1 MEGTTQIAQ
10 VNTLSADPRH
20 ATKLLSRLAGNWQMA
35 MDLLGLMHAW
45 RKTVN
50 TFHLGSALNACQKA
64 TQWLLATDLLW
75 NGQFLCEET
84 FTSVVCCSSVISSC
98 GNAGQWKTAL
108 LLLGLMRCVA
118 CEPNLVSLNSGASS
132 CERHG
137 LWRHASS
144 LLDFPRPYTQGC
156 ILGTE
161 PENLR
166 KNQEGI
172 RCGIFETQG
181 IQVDTISFNSLI
193 SNCEKAGE
201 WERAFN
207 VLQVMSTF
215 TILYSLISFSAAVSA
230 CEKAE
235 QWNWALQVFRTFGT
249 CQSLSSLSSLS
260 SRLSRF
266 HGFPHLHFC
275 NALVSACGKGRKW
288 RLVGILLEQMAVLRI
303 GPDTVTF
310 NAALYSYDH
319 LQWKSA
325 VDLLAQMTFAEVEK
339 NDITFNAACASARYN
354 WLSILRLLCNMKS
367 AKLQDDAL
375 TQSALV
381 SSLVSGLTAKGEKRL
396 GNRLGNRLAAV
407 LREVG
412 TVWMDR
418 VRPKELDQAM
428 EACDRQKMQMHCKC
442 SHSEHWTVGLPNG
455 VISIECNLQAA
466 SG

>member
-1 MEGTTQIAQ
+1 M
-10 VNTLSADPRH
+10 
-20 ATKLLSRLAGNWQMA
+20 
-35 MDLLGLMHAW
+35 
-45 RKTVN
+45 
-50 TFHLGSALNACQKA
+50 
-64 TQWLLATDLLW
+64 DLLW

-84 FTSVVCCSSVISSC
+84 FTSVVWCSSGISSC
-98 GNAGQWKTAL
+98 GNAGQWQTAL

-132 CERHG
+132 CERYG

-156 ILGTE
+156 FLGTE

-166 KNQEGI
+166 KDQEGI
-172 RCGIFETQG
+172 RCAILETQG
-181 IQVDTISFNSLI
+181 IQMDTISFNALI

-207 VLQVMSTF
+207 ILQVMSTF

-235 QWNWALQVFRTFGT
+235 QWNWALQAFRT
-249 CQSLSSLSSLS
+249 CQSLSSLS
-260 SRLSRF
+260 SRLSRGF
-266 HGFPHLHFC
+266 HGFHTFHLHFC

-288 RLVGILLEQMAVLRI
+288 KLVGILFEQMALLRS

-319 LQWKSA
+319 LRWKSA
-325 VDLLAQMTFAEVEK
+325 VDLVAQMTFAEVEK
-339 NDITFNAACASARYN
+339 NDISFNAACASVRYN
-354 WLSILRLLCNMKS
+354 WLSILRLLCDMKS
-367 AKLQDDAL
+367 AELRDDAL

-381 SSLVSGLTAKGEKRL
+381 SSLVSGLTAKGQKHL
-396 GNRLGNRLAAV
+396 GNRFGKRLAAV

-412 TVWMDR
+412 SVWMDR
-418 VRPKELDQAM
+418 VRPKGAPGSP
-428 EACDRQKMQMHCKC
+428 K
-442 SHSEHWTVGLPNG
+442 P
-455 VISIECNLQAA
+455 
-466 SG
+466 